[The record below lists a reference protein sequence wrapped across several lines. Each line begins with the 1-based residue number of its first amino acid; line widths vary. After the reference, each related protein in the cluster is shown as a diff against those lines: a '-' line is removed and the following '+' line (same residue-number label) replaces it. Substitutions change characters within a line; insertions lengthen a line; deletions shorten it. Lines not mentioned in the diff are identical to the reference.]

1 VTVTQTRRERI
12 RFATIEEIKS
22 TAWKQVA
29 DQGAASLS
37 LRAIAREMGMT
48 APGLYRYYKD
58 RDALVTALLMDAFDS
73 FSDSL
78 ETARDKH
85 RADDHI
91 KRFRAITKAYFQWA
105 TGDPQ
110 KYLFLFGTPIPGY
123 EFAPE
128 LGPSA
133 QRSFLVLQG
142 VVGEAYNA
150 GKVTGELTA
159 LRLPTSLK
167 SQYEALKKMGMPYA
181 PVVTHL
187 ALSTWSMMHGMTS
200 LFLYG
205 YFTGFVGE
213 QVETYVDFEIEKM
226 VRVLGLE

>member
-1 VTVTQTRRERI
+1 MTTRRERI
-12 RFATIEEIKS
+12 RNETIDEIKA

-29 DQGAASLS
+29 EQGAASLS

-58 RDALVTALLMDAFDS
+58 RDGLVTALLMDAFNS

-78 ETARDKH
+78 EAARDEYE
-85 RADDHI
+85 AGDHVG
-91 KRFRAITKAYFQWA
+91 RFRAIAKAYFQWA
-105 TGDPQ
+105 AGDPQ

-123 EFAPE
+123 EFSPE

-142 VVGEAYNA
+142 VVGEAHAA
-150 GKVTGELTA
+150 GMVTGELTA

-167 SQYEALKKMGMPYA
+167 SQYEALKKMGMPYI

-187 ALSTWSMMHGMTS
+187 ALSVWSTMHGMTS

-205 YFTGFVGE
+205 YFTGFLGG
-213 QVETYVDFEIEKM
+213 QVEPFVDVEIEKM